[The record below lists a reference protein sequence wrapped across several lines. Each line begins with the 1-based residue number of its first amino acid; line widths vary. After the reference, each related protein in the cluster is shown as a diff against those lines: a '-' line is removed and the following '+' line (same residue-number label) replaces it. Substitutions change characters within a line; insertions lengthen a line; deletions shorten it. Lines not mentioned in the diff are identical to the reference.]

1 MDRLNSMRAFAKV
14 IDEGGFAAA
23 ARAMDVS
30 AAAVTRLVADLEN
43 HLKVRLIHRS
53 TRRLALTPTGQGYL
67 ERVRSIL
74 HQLEEAEAQVDAA
87 VRQPQGPLRI
97 KVPAASVAR
106 QLTRHLPG
114 LQRQFPGLRLSFNV
128 AGTAGVAVTDVGWD
142 AALLVG
148 GSAPPSGLDSAAVVR
163 SLSRG
168 AGALCASPAYLA
180 RHGMPTHPAELAQ
193 HECLLASPDGDSGGT
208 AQWQLSAHAESLA
221 VHSSAAFSSAHPDT
235 LYASA
240 VAGLAL
246 VGLPSV
252 MVEDAL
258 TDGTLVQVLP
268 QWRTPTF
275 TLYAAMP
282 SRKFVPSRTR
292 AFMDFLAEVFAT
304 PTVAAM

>member
-87 VRQPQGPLRI
+87 MRLPEGALKI
-97 KVPAASVAR
+97 KVPAAAVAR
-106 QLTRHLPG
+106 HLGCHLPR
-114 LQRQFPGLRLSFNV
+114 LQLRFPGLKLNFLV
-128 AGTAGVAVTDVGWD
+128 AAADAASSADTGWD
-142 AALLVG
+142 AAVLLG
-148 GSAPPSGLDSAAVVR
+148 GACPPAGLDGEAVAR
-163 SLSRG
+163 ALSHG
-168 AGALCASPAYLA
+168 SGVLCASPAYLKQ
-180 RHGMPTHPAELAQ
+180 HGMPLHPAELAR
-193 HECLLASPDGDSGGT
+193 HECLLADPAGEAGADTCWRLVSAGDSHT
-208 AQWQLSAHAESLA
+208 VHSRASLSAGSL
-221 VHSSAAFSSAHPDT
+221 DT
-235 LYASA
+235 LYAA
-240 VAGLAL
+240 GVGGLAL
-246 VGLPSV
+246 VGLPS
-252 MVEDAL
+252 MMIEDAL
-258 TDGTLVQVLP
+258 VDGTLVQVLP
-268 QWRTPTF
+268 QWQAPTF

-292 AFMDFLAEVFAT
+292 AFMDFLAEVFQP
-304 PTVAAM
+304 PTAAAM